1 MLSVLNFAVA
11 VLCLGSAMYH
21 YLNSSE
27 KLVMYSA
34 IVLLPLGV
42 LNLIMAFV

>member
-21 YLNSSE
+21 YFNSSE
-27 KLVMYSA
+27 NLVKYSSL
-34 IVLLPLGV
+34 VLLPLGV